1 MINKTTSPAARAA
14 ASVRLKEHWADPAW
28 REKQRRGI
36 RESAARGNYSRW
48 KSEMMTR
55 IWADPSKRESR
66 IESVR
71 QALNGGGRRKI
82 RANFLAL
89 KAKPE
94 FEAKRARLAARA
106 KRGFDVPP
114 HLREEYKVLR
124 LSKRLSAQEAG
135 RVLGL
140 INNRKPFA
148 PAHFFDDSPAPRG
161 RPIKYRVK
169 HLKVGQSV
177 FFPGVPARKLRASIR
192 RYRPMKFETRTVI
205 KGGVKHTKVSRI
217 A

>member
-1 MINKTTSPAARAA
+1 VSNKTTSPAARAA
-14 ASVRLKEHWADPAW
+14 ASVRLKGHWADPAW

-36 RESAARGNYSRW
+36 RESAARGTYSRW
-48 KSEMMTR
+48 KSEIMTR

-66 IESVR
+66 VESVR
-71 QALNGGGRRKI
+71 QALDGGGREKI
-82 RANFLAL
+82 RATILAL

-94 FEAKRARLAARA
+94 FEAKRALMAARA

-114 HLREEYKVLR
+114 HLRAEYKALR

-135 RVLGL
+135 QVLGL
-140 INNRKPFA
+140 IKNRLFGPD
-148 PAHFFDDSPAPRG
+148 HFFDDLPAPRG

-177 FFPGVPARKLRASIR
+177 FFPGVPARKLRSSIR
-192 RYRPMKFETRTVI
+192 RYRPMKFETRTI
-205 KGGVKHTKVSRI
+205 RKGGIMQTKVRRI